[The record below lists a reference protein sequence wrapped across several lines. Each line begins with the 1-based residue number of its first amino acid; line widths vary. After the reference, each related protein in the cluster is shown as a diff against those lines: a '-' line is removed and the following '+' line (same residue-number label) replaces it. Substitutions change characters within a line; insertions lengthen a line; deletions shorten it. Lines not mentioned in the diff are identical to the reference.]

1 MSKIYKFID
10 LLSEIEL
17 EKIEENTK
25 FKISDDNNL
34 FRPQIVTYKNRELKI
49 GEENIF
55 NCYYL
60 DYLLHADFEL
70 LEDEENEIDIQ
81 SIRELLI
88 EQLRE
93 REHNNADIYM
103 LGEQINVLTRAIKQL
118 DNKIKEE

>member
-1 MSKIYKFID
+1 MSKVYKFID

-34 FRPQIVTYKNRELKI
+34 FRPQIATYKNRELKI

-70 LEDEENEIDIQ
+70 LEDEKNEIDIQ
-81 SIRELLI
+81 SIKEFSS
-88 EQLRE
+88 EYTMNTVEFQLKDKLNE
-93 REHNNADIYM
+93 I
-103 LGEQINVLTRAIKQL
+103 IRAIKQL
-118 DNKIKEE
+118 DKNK

>member
-1 MSKIYKFID
+1 MSKTYKFID

-34 FRPQIVTYKNRELKI
+34 FRPQIATYKNRELKI

-81 SIRELLI
+81 SIEEVKL
-88 EQLRE
+88 E
-93 REHNNADIYM
+93 DISNIDGLANKRIM
-103 LGEQINVLTRAIKQL
+103 DKFNEIIKGLKQINKY
-118 DNKIKEE
+118 KEDI